1 MGPIYLVECKKAAL
15 IYLMTHNHLSLLF
28 MSLSACLPVYFYV
41 CLPQPLLARSLSL
54 FLAVY
59 LACTLFLARARALSL
74 SFSLSPLSSP
84 LYHHC
89 VVYVAISN
97 GLLLYINTSKKK
109 ERKQHNCL
117 PVSCCNIFLRTINIF
132 FVCLMFQV

>member
-1 MGPIYLVECKKAAL
+1 MGPIYPTQCKKAAL
-15 IYLMTHNHLSLLF
+15 IYLMTHNHLSLRF

-54 FLAVY
+54 SRGLSR
-59 LACTLFLARARALSL
+59 LHPLSRTRARAVSL
-74 SFSLSPLSSP
+74 IFSPSLSSP

-109 ERKQHNCL
+109 ERKEHNCL

-132 FVCLMFQV
+132 FFCLMFQV